1 MVLFKTI
8 LIVFFCWFQ
17 PIWANLKNCS
27 DHDQGTP
34 KLCLKGKGEYRRPRP
49 VTVHIEIFLREV
61 VNIDIEKNSIT
72 LRLGLSIYWK
82 DPKIALTSMT

>member
-1 MVLFKTI
+1 MI
-8 LIVFFCWFQ
+8 LIVMSCWFW
-17 PIWANLKNCS
+17 PIWANFKNCS
-27 DHDQGTP
+27 DHEQGTP
-34 KLCLKGKGEYRRPRP
+34 KLCLKGNGDYRRPRP
-49 VTVHIEIFLREV
+49 VTLYFEIYLREI